1 MNSNWTEITGS
12 ILAVGGSIFLF
23 LGSLGLVRMPDAY
36 NRIQTGT
43 KASTLGTIL
52 SLTGLLFLFPGWVG
66 KFVILILFVLI
77 TNPISSHVLARAAY
91 FTGVPLTR
99 KTTVDQ
105 LSESLDADPSR
116 KAHLKKVHTD
126 TEEDKK

>member
-1 MNSNWTEITGS
+1 MDNNWIEITGG
-12 ILAVGGSIFLF
+12 ILAIGGSIFLF
-23 LGSLGLVRMPDAY
+23 LGSLGLLRMPDAY

-52 SLTGLLFLFPGWVG
+52 SLAGLFFFFPGWFG
-66 KFVILILFVLI
+66 KFMILILFVLI

-105 LSESLDADPSR
+105 LNESLNEDPSR
-116 KAHLKKVHTD
+116 RAHLRKVSTN
-126 TEEDKK
+126 TEEDKI